1 MIKCRDYEM
10 YYGIEKKKHNK
21 TKAETIVDVI
31 YEAIYDVLKGIK
43 LENEMNTEEEQKY
56 FKFQRLNTL
65 NGESEIEK

>member
-1 MIKCRDYEM
+1 M

-43 LENEMNTEEEQKY
+43 LENEMNIEEEQKY
-56 FKFQRLNTL
+56 FKFQRITTL
-65 NGESEIEK
+65 NGESDIEK